1 MPNQHRALL
10 WSEKMKLLYDHQR
23 QRICLTWKDP
33 VKARYQGKD
42 VVISKQRTRS
52 VRVSKKGKLC
62 MADCTKF
69 EDPNHI
75 RDIMRFCRELEN
87 AGAFAGFS
95 AKHACSVCGTVENTK
110 ACFDERSGKLVWR
123 CPMHVAAAKESAI
136 NVKPV

>member
-1 MPNQHRALL
+1 MT
-10 WSEKMKLLYDHQR
+10 LLYDHQR

-42 VVISKQRTRS
+42 IVISKQRTRS
-52 VRVSKKGKLC
+52 VRVSKKGKIC

-69 EDPNHI
+69 EDPNQI

-95 AKHACSVCGTVENTK
+95 SKHACSVCGAVEGIK
-110 ACFDERSGKLVWR
+110 ACFDDRTGKLSWL
-123 CPMHVAAAKESAI
+123 CPVHVTKVDGKVK
-136 NVKPV
+136 NVKPA